1 MVQMDRRDRGR
12 PDFLDGDGDR
22 QRLEDRVVRIKRV
35 SKVVRGGRRFG
46 FNAIVVV
53 GDRDGRVGVAVGRAR
68 EVVDAIQKGNERA
81 RRAMLEVPLDEH
93 GSIPHYVEAVYR
105 SSKVILRP
113 AGPGTGVIAGGA
125 VRAVMELA
133 GVRNVLTKIIGS
145 SNAVNVVRATV
156 VALESLGDPAER
168 RNARLVAV
176 DLSNNGD

>member
-1 MVQMDRRDRGR
+1 
-12 PDFLDGDGDR
+12 
-22 QRLEDRVVRIKRV
+22 
-35 SKVVRGGRRFG
+35 
-46 FNAIVVV
+46 
-53 GDRDGRVGVAVGRAR
+53 
-68 EVVDAIQKGNERA
+68 
-81 RRAMLEVPLDEH
+81 MLEVPLDEH

>member
-1 MVQMDRRDRGR
+1 MQMDSRDRGR
-12 PDFLDGDGDR
+12 SDRLEGDGDR
-22 QRLEDRVVRIKRV
+22 QRFDDRVVRIKRV

-68 EVVDAIQKGNERA
+68 EVVDAIQKGQERA
-81 RRAMLEVPLDEH
+81 RRGAFDVPLDEH

-125 VRAVMELA
+125 VRAVLELA

-145 SNAVNVVRATV
+145 SNPINVVRATV
-156 VALESLGDPAER
+156 VGLESLSDPAER
-168 RNARLVAV
+168 RNARLASVAPS
-176 DLSNNGD
+176 DNGD